1 MTQGK
6 RPLIS
11 LRRDWSQQSCIA
23 LCFLLA
29 GGLTACTTGSR
40 ATSDT
45 FRLLLNRNVQATA
58 QQVAAN
64 RYPQLQL
71 KADDVSAV
79 SVLGH
84 VDRGEL
90 VWYAGTH
97 AIFYTSSSGLLTG
110 TTGLNRTYASRIIG
124 DSPFDHL
131 QSVSQTTTINREY
144 DWLPEYKMGAQVV
157 GTLIRKSAEPVEIL
171 GRTMSLMRFEE
182 ELSGAGMNHTNVYWA
197 DQQSGFIW
205 KSTQYLAPGYRVE
218 LTQLKPFRPKGS

>member
-6 RPLIS
+6 RPLTS
-11 LRRDWSQQSCIA
+11 LRRGWRKQSCTV

-45 FRLLLNRNVQATA
+45 FRLLLNRDVQATA

-90 VWYAGTH
+90 AWYAGSY

-110 TTGLNRTYASRIIG
+110 TTGLGRTYASRIIG

-131 QSVSQTTTINREY
+131 QSVSQTTTIIREF
-144 DWLPEYKMGAQVV
+144 DWLPDYKIGAQVV
-157 GTLIRKSAEPVEIL
+157 GKLSRKSAEPVEIL

-218 LTQLKPFRPKGS
+218 LTQLKPFRPEGG